1 MNVSIKRMGTI
12 DYIMSK
18 RKELYPRRWVSE
30 EVIAIVK
37 EAEKYAPNQVG
48 IFRATCVR
56 PDTLRSWKKGEIPT
70 NKKLWR
76 KLCHFV
82 LTMRSGEMTFEMYAH
97 LNIPDLQKYVCGTK
111 IAKTAMLAKQN
122 QKACDLINCE
132 RNN

>member
-18 RKELYPRRWVSE
+18 RQELYPKRWVRK
-30 EVIAIVK
+30 EVIAIVL

-56 PDTLRSWKKGEIPT
+56 PETLRSWKKGEIPT
-70 NKKLWR
+70 NKKIWT

-82 LTMRSGEMTFEMYAH
+82 LTMRAGEMTFEMYAH
-97 LNIPDLQKYVCGTK
+97 LNIPELQKYVRGTK
-111 IAKTAMLAKQN
+111 ISKKSMLAKPN
-122 QKACDLINCE
+122 QKACGLIDFKP
-132 RNN
+132 NN